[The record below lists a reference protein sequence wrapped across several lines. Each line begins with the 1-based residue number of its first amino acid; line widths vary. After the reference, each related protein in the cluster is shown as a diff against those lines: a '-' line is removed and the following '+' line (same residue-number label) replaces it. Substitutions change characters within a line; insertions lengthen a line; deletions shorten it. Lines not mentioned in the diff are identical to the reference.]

1 MKEIENIFKKL
12 LNKKDLSILESEK
25 LFDLIINQSINS
37 VVISSLLTLLNIKGE
52 SFNEIYGAVKI
63 LKKRAKKYNYQEIL
77 LILVELE
84 EIIKEVL
91 IYLRPQQSYQ
101 LHVV

>member
-12 LNKKDLSILESEK
+12 LNKKDLSILESER
-25 LFDLIINQSINS
+25 LIDLIINQSINS

-63 LKKRAKKYNYQEIL
+63 LRKKAN
-77 LILVELE
+77 
-84 EIIKEVL
+84 
-91 IYLRPQQSYQ
+91 QQK
-101 LHVV
+101 